1 MKDSQSCEF
10 SAKSRFCVKMQKK
23 LLAMLAQAMFVA
35 CFALVRWE
43 KVGDA
48 LDFFLPVGD
57 RALVA
62 HGHVELFA
70 RATP

>member
-1 MKDSQSCEF
+1 
-10 SAKSRFCVKMQKK
+10 
-23 LLAMLAQAMFVA
+23 MLAQAMFVA
-35 CFALVRWE
+35 CFATVWWE